1 LLCLHLKE
9 GGLGYA
15 RELTVV
21 FKLTNCLWIYG
32 QDVFEQRLSVEFR
45 TEVDML
51 SQVDHLNLVKLIGY
65 MEENS
70 ERILV
75 VEYVPNGNLREHLD
89 GTLPTYIRTDLDT
102 FPQFFISLVFSLHLM
117 QQSPSLCSSLAFKKW
132 TNDKFLKPL
141 PFYAPK
147 NPKSRDKNSVYGGQ
161 HLEQMLHSNQ
171 GSQCLPEH

>member
-1 LLCLHLKE
+1 M
-9 GGLGYA
+9 
-15 RELTVV
+15 
-21 FKLTNCLWIYG
+21 
-32 QDVFEQRLSVEFR
+32 
-45 TEVDML
+45 DML

-65 MEENS
+65 LEENS

-89 GTLPTYIRTDLDT
+89 GTLPTYIRTDPDT
-102 FPQFFISLVFSLHLM
+102 FPQFFISLVFSLHLT

-161 HLEQMLHSNQ
+161 LLEQMLHINQ

>member
-1 LLCLHLKE
+1 MLCLHLKE

-89 GTLPTYIRTDLDT
+89 GTLPTYIPTYIQIWSH
-102 FPQFFISLVFSLHLM
+102 FHKFSFCSC
-117 QQSPSLCSSLAFKKW
+117 SP
-132 TNDKFLKPL
+132 
-141 PFYAPK
+141 Y
-147 NPKSRDKNSVYGGQ
+147 V
-161 HLEQMLHSNQ
+161 LHSKAPVYI
-171 GSQCLPEH
+171 SPKC

>member
-1 LLCLHLKE
+1 LCLHLKE

-102 FPQFFISLVFSLHLM
+102 FPQFFIS
-117 QQSPSLCSSLAFKKW
+117 
-132 TNDKFLKPL
+132 
-141 PFYAPK
+141 
-147 NPKSRDKNSVYGGQ
+147 
-161 HLEQMLHSNQ
+161 
-171 GSQCLPEH
+171 

>member
-1 LLCLHLKE
+1 MLCFHLKE
-9 GGLGYA
+9 GSLGYA

-21 FKLTNCLWIYG
+21 FKLTNCSWIYG

-117 QQSPSLCSSLAFKKW
+117 QQSPSLCSSLTFKKW

-147 NPKSRDKNSVYGGQ
+147 NPKSRDKNSVYG
-161 HLEQMLHSNQ
+161 LEANAAQ
-171 GSQCLPEH
+171 